1 MKKRR
6 IVYYTDELNDDFA
19 ATHNKIQAREVKGDY
34 RYRHDQNPF
43 WRFGVFVLYRLLAT
57 PIAAAYMYI
66 GRGLRVKGRRN
77 LKGLKGG
84 YLLYGNHTQMGGD
97 AFTPTMITFPKRAN
111 ILVHPDIV
119 SIPVAR
125 TLVRFMGAIP
135 VPTDRSAA
143 RHMLHAMKTAL
154 SKGEVVT
161 VYPEAHI
168 WPWYNGIRHFSDASF
183 AYPFLFR
190 VPAVGFTVT
199 HRRRRILRFLPPAAT
214 VTIGKPI
221 FPESCANKTE
231 MRDAVYAFMKETVE
245 KEKSYAYVQYIKKE
259 ESEHEDHRCL

>member
-1 MKKRR
+1 MRKQR
-6 IVYYTDELNDDFA
+6 IIYYSDELNDDFA
-19 ATHNKIQAREVKGDY
+19 ATHNKIAAREVKGDY
-34 RYRHDQNPF
+34 RYRHDRNPI
-43 WRFGVFVLYRLLAT
+43 WRFGEFVLYRLLAT
-57 PIAAAYMYI
+57 PIAALYMYV

-84 YLLYGNHTQMGGD
+84 YFLYGNHTQMGGD
-97 AFTPTMITFPKRAN
+97 AFTPTMISFPKRTN

-135 VPTDRSAA
+135 VPTDRAAA
-143 RHMLHAMKTAL
+143 RNMLHAMKAAL
-154 SKGEVVT
+154 EAGEVVT

-168 WPWYNGIRHFSDASF
+168 WPWYNGIRHFSEASF
-183 AYPFLFR
+183 AYPFLFH

-214 VTIGKPI
+214 VTISKPF
-221 FPESCANKTE
+221 FPQSFENKTE
-231 MRDAVYAFMKETVE
+231 MRDTVYNFMTDCAE
-245 KEKSYAYVQYIKKE
+245 KEKSYAYVQYIRKE
-259 ESEHEDHRCL
+259 NAENEDHRCL